1 MASAGAG
8 PGKRLTRRFGIAVAA
23 SLLSLFSMSA
33 TTVAAQP
40 PPGAG
45 RGAPPPNGQAGAAVD
60 LTGYWVSV
68 VTEDWRYRMV
78 TPPKGEFG
86 GVAMTAAGRQIAGAW
101 DPAKDE
107 AEGNQCKS
115 FGAAGVMR
123 MPGFLH
129 VTWENPNTL
138 RIDTSAG
145 TQTRLFHFGAA
156 APPPGESTW
165 QGYSVAEW
173 ERAAGQPR
181 TGNLKVVTTRL
192 KPGYVRKNGVPY
204 GAGTILTEWY
214 DRVTTPTGDTW
225 INVTTEVNDPQY
237 LAGPFVTTSHF
248 KKLSDGSRFKPEPCS
263 AR

>member
-1 MASAGAG
+1 
-8 PGKRLTRRFGIAVAA
+8 
-23 SLLSLFSMSA
+23 MSA
-33 TTVAAQP
+33 VTAGAQP
-40 PPGAG
+40 PPGSG
-45 RGAPPPNGQAGAAVD
+45 RGAPPQSGQAGAAID

-78 TPPKGEFG
+78 TPPKGEYG

-107 AEGNQCKS
+107 AEGNQCKAY
-115 FGAAGVMR
+115 GAAGVMR

-129 VTWENPNTL
+129 ITWENENTL
-138 RIDTSAG
+138 RVETSAG
-145 TQTRLFHFGAA
+145 TQTRVFNFRAA
-156 APPPGESTW
+156 QHPSDTTW
-165 QGYSVAEW
+165 QGYSVAQW
-173 ERAAGQPR
+173 EVAAGQPR
-181 TGNLKVVTTRL
+181 TGSLRVVTTQL

-204 GAGTILTEWY
+204 SANTILTEWF
-214 DRVTTPTGDTW
+214 DRVTTPAGDTW

-248 KKLSDGSRFKPEPCS
+248 KKLPDGTRFKLEPCS